1 MKDFV
6 TILLIIH
13 MDVIRFLHV
22 GVLTFDLLLGAIS
35 MMS

>member
-13 MDVIRFLHV
+13 KDVNRFLQV
-22 GVLTFDLLLGAIS
+22 CVLTFDLLLGAFN